1 MNKKTGRRFGL
12 GIIQHIALAI
22 AVMIIVSLAQNSV
35 ISVEN
40 LYGEAK
46 RHQLN
51 YYEREERFEDTA
63 VFSDMFDNAVSDLTT
78 LVVIKGQLE
87 TDGVYD
93 GNKLIDVTAFVN
105 RREVVSQ
112 CSITAV
118 YYLDD
123 LIKWSKNGVSMIEK
137 TFTKKDFVNFF
148 YDDLL
153 SIEHFYLDEETESL
167 RYRGNLD
174 AGSSE
179 NEFWEEPE
187 TESSEL
193 TEEEKLAKEQKLTE
207 VYYTYLEYNED
218 KLVDMAF
225 SYLASHMDK
234 PVKLSLEDNAELV
247 HVDMLRPRYATVD
260 GEIQLVEIADNWLD
274 YCMLENN
281 LIDTIDSL
289 TYNYELYESRNDLY
303 AEGNT
308 NLSYLV
314 RVPTEDG
321 YIDYTN
327 MADEFLTE
335 DTKEIDN
342 YFEDIG
348 KYISYSVDDIDC
360 VGNVDITDED
370 MFNMVETH
378 KYAYPEGTR
387 IWIGVDTD
395 FEIEGDQFETGYTAF
410 NNVVP
415 RMNEYVLYICMCL
428 VVWLLVCSY
437 LTYTAGRAYNQD
449 GEMLWYLNGF
459 DRLYTEFVAGLSIG
473 LAYLAWIVFSVIM
486 SLALGQQAE
495 WMQELVAE
503 HGNIARHYLW
513 LIAAAFG
520 FAVSFLFSI
529 IWYSLVRRI
538 KSGNLWKDSVLHWIW
553 EKCYNGAAMVLY
565 HRSTTVRTL
574 IPYNMFLIVNLFGL
588 ACVYVFEEEKYITL
602 AVLVALLIFDAVVG
616 VLLFRQNAEMA
627 DIVDAIRR
635 IRQGEVDYKLEA
647 EKLHGENR
655 EVAEAVNNIGEGIR
669 RAVATSMKD
678 ERMKAD
684 LITNVS
690 HDIKTPLTSII
701 NYVDLLKRQKIE
713 TEPVKTYIEILD
725 TKSQRLKQLT
735 DDLVEASK
743 ISSGNIVLE
752 RERLNLTELLNQ
764 SIGEFSEK
772 FEEKELQI
780 VFLSAGVEAY
790 VYADSRRMWRIIE
803 NLFNNIYK
811 YAMPSTRVYI
821 NVSVED
827 GRIEASLKNISQM
840 QLNVKSD
847 ELTERFIRG
856 DVARATEGSG
866 LGLSIAKSLTEVQG
880 GEFRINLDG
889 DLFKVTLVFPEYDEA
904 EVLEE
909 QKLEE
914 ETVSVEENV
923 IRKTEEEI
931 N

>member
-1 MNKKTGRRFGL
+1 MRKPTRRRIGL
-12 GIIQHIALAI
+12 GVIQHIALAL

-51 YYEREERFEDTA
+51 LYEHEERFEDTA
-63 VFSDMFDNAVSDLTT
+63 VFSDMFDNAVIDLTT

-87 TDGVYD
+87 TNGVYD
-93 GNKLIDVTAFVN
+93 GNKQIDVTSFVN
-105 RREVVSQ
+105 RKEVVSQ

-123 LIKWSKNGVSMIEK
+123 LIKWSKNGLSMTEK

-153 SIEHFYLDEETESL
+153 GIEHFYLDDETETL
-167 RYRGNLD
+167 RYRGSLD
-174 AGSSE
+174 TESTG
-179 NEFWEEPE
+179 NEFWEAPE
-187 TESSEL
+187 AESRVL
-193 TEEEKLAKEQKLTE
+193 TEDEKNARDRKLTE
-207 VYYTYLEYNED
+207 IYNTYLEYNED

-234 PVKLSLEDNAELV
+234 PVKLSLEDNVELV
-247 HVDMLRPRYATVD
+247 HVDMLRPRYAAVD

-289 TYNYELYESRNDLY
+289 AYNYELYESRNDLY
-303 AEGNT
+303 SKGNT

-314 RVPTEDG
+314 RVPAGES

-327 MADEFLTE
+327 MAEEFLTE

-370 MFNMVETH
+370 MFNIVETH

-415 RMNEYVLYICMCL
+415 RMNEYVLFVCLCL
-428 VVWLLVCSY
+428 VVWLLIWCY
-437 LTYTAGRAYNQD
+437 LTYTAGKAYTQD
-449 GEMLWYLNGF
+449 GEMRLYLNGF
-459 DRLYTEFVAGLSIG
+459 DRLYTEFVVVLSA
-473 LAYLAWIVFSVIM
+473 LLVYMESNVFSVMM
-486 SLALGQQAE
+486 SFALDQSIE
-495 WMQELVAE
+495 WPRQFLAE
-503 HGNIARHYLW
+503 HGDSVNHYLW
-513 LIAAAFG
+513 LAGVVYG
-520 FAVSFLFSI
+520 FVISFLFSI

-538 KSGNLWKDSVLHWIW
+538 KSGNIWKDSVLHWIW

-588 ACVYVFEEEKYITL
+588 AGVYTFEDRKYMVF
-602 AVLVALLIFDAVVG
+602 AVLIALLVFDAVVG
-616 VLLFRQNAEMA
+616 VILFRQNAEMA
-627 DIVDAIRR
+627 DIVDAIKR
-635 IRQGEVDYKLEA
+635 IRQGEVDYKLET

-655 EVAEAVNNIGEGIR
+655 EVAEAVNNIGEGIKH
-669 RAVATSMKD
+669 AVATSMKD
-678 ERMKAD
+678 EQMKAD

-713 TEPVKTYIEILD
+713 AEPIKTYIAILD

-752 RERLNLTELLNQ
+752 REKLNLTELFNQ

-772 FEEKELQI
+772 FEEKQLQI
-780 VFLSAGVEAY
+780 VFTSSDVEAY

-811 YAMPSTRVYI
+811 YAMPVTRVYI
-821 NVSVED
+821 TVSVED

-840 QLNVKSD
+840 QLNIKSD

-856 DVARATEGSG
+856 DVARFTEGSG
-866 LGLSIAKSLTEVQG
+866 LGLSIAKSLTQVQG
-880 GEFRINLDG
+880 GEFHIYLDG
-889 DLFKVTLVFPEYDEA
+889 DLFKVTLLFPEYDEA

-909 QKLEE
+909 KKAKEE
-914 ETVSVEENV
+914 EGSVH
-923 IRKTEEEI
+923 
-931 N
+931 